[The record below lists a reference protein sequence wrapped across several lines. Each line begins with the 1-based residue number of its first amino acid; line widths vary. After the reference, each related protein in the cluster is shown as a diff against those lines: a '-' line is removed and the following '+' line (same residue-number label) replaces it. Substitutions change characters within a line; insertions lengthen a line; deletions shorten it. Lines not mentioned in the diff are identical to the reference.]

1 MENWDDDFG
10 DEADL
15 VLRASTSTISS
26 SEDNDFGGLIHKLGS
41 NATSTTKSP
50 IKRPV
55 TNMKNFRSL
64 DDMPDFTTLQTVLSD
79 EDYDGFDDFPT
90 IKGKPLTLKPQLS
103 KQNLNKPTQVKAQS
117 QNDDWGDD
125 FEDGFDLPTDFTPL
139 SVRKKTIYP
148 SGLDVPEP
156 VTPTRSPSKAR
167 DSPSTSIFSPASS
180 HYSETDAPE
189 GDMCEGFD
197 LPNLENIDLGKVLEE
212 RQRAAEAE
220 AEAEAARW
228 QQKPAQD
235 DFFDGIELNDD
246 SFVNVKSTV
255 NKNILK
261 NGKSM
266 GKLQKRR
273 ASQNTPGSTVRG
285 LSHMPSLPSLKPA
298 LRLNPSLKPASNN
311 RQIRPAQ
318 SMVNI
323 RDRRKQDTVKVDS
336 LDSLRKYN
344 TVKTLSRPKSRIQ
357 FDGFELDEM
366 EDLDVARDAPRDFGT
381 VTRDSVKPLEAYR
394 ESTVRNP
401 TYASMLKAKGTASR
415 ESGGSRD
422 GTIKA
427 RDLGGIGAREGGGT
441 VKSREPRFRA
451 KRGLIKPMG
460 NHMMPTTNSG
470 MSFNPTTMM
479 WEGNDVDL
487 KRFESAKPAL
497 LAFKSTK
504 GAQVVGNMYFDP
516 VKLCW
521 KSMEVDIDELEGL
534 DDLEEEPTSGI
545 GFGGRGFSGAADG
558 HEFDLSDEFVAKLK
572 HQEERWNRKTTG
584 WFEVGAKFDRDY
596 LWDIRR
602 LITNSAKK

>member
-26 SEDNDFGGLIHKLGS
+26 SEDNDFGGLIHKLGT

-64 DDMPDFTTLQTVLSD
+64 DDMPDFTTLKTVLSD
-79 EDYDGFDDFPT
+79 DDFDGFDDFPT
-90 IKGKPLTLKPQLS
+90 IKGNPLTLKPQL
-103 KQNLNKPTQVKAQS
+103 KLKETTQTKS
-117 QNDDWGDD
+117 QTNDIDWGDD

-148 SGLDVPEP
+148 SGIDMPEP
-156 VTPTRSPSKAR
+156 VTPTRSPSKGR
-167 DSPSTSIFSPASS
+167 DSPATSIFSPTSS
-180 HYSETDAPE
+180 NYSETDAPE

-197 LPNLENIDLGKVLEE
+197 LPTGNLDSIDLEKVLAE

-220 AEAEAARW
+220 AEAEAAQW
-228 QQKPAQD
+228 QQRPAQD

-246 SFVNVKSTV
+246 SFVNVKATV

-273 ASQNTPGSTVRG
+273 ASQNNLGSSTRG

-298 LRLNPSLKPASNN
+298 LRLNPSLKSASNT

-336 LDSLRKYN
+336 LDNLRKYN

-401 TYASMLKAKGTASR
+401 TYASMLKAKGPASR
-415 ESGGSRD
+415 EGGGSRD

-427 RDLGGIGAREGGGT
+427 RDWQREGGGKAK
-441 VKSREPRFRA
+441 VRESRFRS
-451 KRGLIKPMG
+451 KLGLIKPLG
-460 NHMMPTTNSG
+460 NTYTPPPNSN

-534 DDLEEEPTSGI
+534 DDLEEEPTSI

-558 HEFDLSDEFVAKLK
+558 REFELSDEFVSKLK
-572 HQEERWNRKTTG
+572 HQEERWNRKTSG

-596 LWDIRR
+596 LWDLRK
-602 LITNSAKK
+602 LITNTAKK

>member
-41 NATSTTKSP
+41 NATSTQKSP

-64 DDMPDFTTLQTVLSD
+64 DDMPDFTTLQTVLS
-79 EDYDGFDDFPT
+79 EDDLDGFDDFPT
-90 IKGKPLTLKPQLS
+90 IKGKPLTLKT
-103 KQNLNKPTQVKAQS
+103 PTTSTQKSQS
-117 QNDDWGDD
+117 QDDDWGDD

-156 VTPTRSPSKAR
+156 VTPTRSPSKMTR
-167 DSPSTSIFSPASS
+167 ESPSTSIFSPASS

-197 LPNLENIDLGKVLEE
+197 LPNLDNIDLGKVLEE

-228 QQKPAQD
+228 QQRPAQD

-246 SFVNVKSTV
+246 SFVNVKATV

-273 ASQNTPGSTVRG
+273 ASQTATGARG
-285 LSHMPSLPSLKPA
+285 LSHMPSLPSLKPT
-298 LRLNPSLKPASNN
+298 LRLNPSLKQATQKSL
-311 RQIRPAQ
+311 RPAQ

-336 LDSLRKYN
+336 LESLRKYN

-366 EDLDVARDAPRDFGT
+366 EDLDVARDTAPRDFGT

-401 TYASMLKAKGTASR
+401 TYASMLKAKGSGTVTA
-415 ESGGSRD
+415 RD
-422 GTIKA
+422 GTVKA
-427 RDLGGIGAREGGGT
+427 RDMAAGGT
-441 VKSREPRFRA
+441 VKPREPRFRA
-451 KRGLIKPMG
+451 KRGLIKPLG
-460 NHMMPTTNSG
+460 NHMTPTTKSG
-470 MSFNPTTMM
+470 MSFNPTTMR

-487 KRFESAKPAL
+487 KRFESTKPAL

-534 DDLEEEPTSGI
+534 DDLEEEPSSGV

-572 HQEERWNRKTTG
+572 HQEERWNRKTSG
-584 WFEVGAKFDRDY
+584 WFEVGTKFDRDY

-602 LITNSAKK
+602 LITNSSKK

>member
-15 VLRASTSTISS
+15 VLRASTSTVSS

-79 EDYDGFDDFPT
+79 DDLEGFDDFPT
-90 IKGKPLTLKPQLS
+90 IKGKPLTLKPQIS
-103 KQNLNKPTQVKAQS
+103 IQKSNKTTQGKHQS
-117 QNDDWGDD
+117 RDTDWGDD

-156 VTPTRSPSKAR
+156 VTPTRSPSKGR
-167 DSPSTSIFSPASS
+167 ESPSTSIFSPASS

-197 LPNLENIDLGKVLEE
+197 LPNLDNIDLGKVLEE

-220 AEAEAARW
+220 AEAEAAQW

-261 NGKSM
+261 NGKSV

-273 ASQNTPGSTVRG
+273 ASQNTSGSTMRG

-298 LRLNPSLKPASNN
+298 LRVNPSPKLASNT

-336 LDSLRKYN
+336 LESLRKYN

-357 FDGFELDEM
+357 FDGFELDDLD
-366 EDLDVARDAPRDFGT
+366 DLDVARDAPRDFGT

-401 TYASMLKAKGTASR
+401 TYASMLKAKGPTSR

-427 RDLGGIGAREGGGT
+427 RDLGGAGPRDGGGT
-441 VKSREPRFRA
+441 VRVREPRFRA
-451 KRGLIKPMG
+451 KRGLIRPLG
-460 NHMMPTTNSG
+460 THFTPPTNSS
-470 MSFNPTTMM
+470 MSFNPTTML

-534 DDLEEEPTSGI
+534 EDLEEEPTSV

-558 HEFDLSDEFVAKLK
+558 HEFDLSDEFVSKLK
-572 HQEERWNRKTTG
+572 HQEERWNRKTAG

-596 LWDIRR
+596 LWDLRK
-602 LITNSAKK
+602 LITNTAKK